1 MTPMERQEALEKE
14 YSDASILAG
23 IQKAQEAI
31 SQGRVTEISAGKRLI
46 AAAFP
51 DAVAA
56 IQEVI
61 NAKTKGIGGKYRG
74 LIRRT
79 DIEVVTVATL
89 RIILNACATRDACLI
104 QDLYRNIGKV
114 VEHEALLA
122 VLTEHKKAYTE
133 RTLNYLDTRHTTDQ
147 YHRYR
152 TMCAA
157 AENVGLSWEH
167 WSAEER
173 IGCGRL
179 IMDAVYE
186 ATGLFQWTR
195 MPSGNGKEFYAIEAS
210 PALARVLQDA
220 VDAARAIVKFPPMLV
235 KPMPW
240 VSQWDGGYLTEWM
253 RDRSR
258 MCSLRYMSPAHRKWI
273 LTGLKAKEAQP
284 LRDAMNRAQ
293 SVPYRVD
300 GDVLELLG
308 KALATGRPLMGLP
321 KTVPEPKPHYP
332 FEGIDMENPTPEVAE
347 EFKIWKRLMVNWYT
361 EEAQRKSK
369 TLGIVIKVAELRRY
383 IDEPE
388 LYFPTFVDWRGRVYM
403 RSSINPQNV
412 DAIKGCL
419 QLAEGKRLGERGLFW
434 LKVHVANCCGYD
446 KHDPALRVQWVD
458 ANMDELMEC
467 LHNPLDCD
475 WPEPDTAFTAYQ
487 ALRELSNA
495 LELDNPEDYV
505 THITVA
511 MDATCSGLQHFS
523 ALLRDE
529 VGGKY
534 TNLTDDGADQ
544 KADIYRKVSE
554 VAMELLPSSTDK
566 PELVAQWEDWGI
578 TRSMAKKP
586 VMTYVYGSTLKSTMD
601 DVALN
606 MSLEGKGAILDEDG
620 MTLYS
625 QHALSVPVA
634 KALRNGVELTVP
646 AAKAGMDFFKA
657 AVRASNEP
665 LRWVSPVGMPVL
677 NWVEKS
683 NQKQVHIRSMGIK
696 AVIVAFDTSEYNKSG
711 AASGISPNFTHSN
724 DGAHLCMTIN
734 AADCSIIPIHDSFA
748 THPCDVDEM
757 HRALRTTFVGM
768 YSEDLLEQFVQYNSI
783 KIEKPEVGNLNISE
797 VLTSRF
803 MFT

>member
-56 IQEVI
+56 LTSVANERTRGVG
-61 NAKTKGIGGKYRG
+61 AKYRG
-74 LIRRT
+74 LLRRV
-79 DIEVVTVATL
+79 DLEVLTVASL
-89 RIILNACATRDACLI
+89 RIILNACATRDSCLI
-104 QDLYRNIGKV
+104 QDIYRNIGKI
-114 VEHEALLA
+114 VEHEALIA
-122 VLTEHKKAYTE
+122 VLMEHKKAYTV

-157 AENVGLSWEH
+157 AENVGLTWEH

-179 IMDAVYE
+179 VLDAIYE
-186 ATGLFQWTR
+186 ATGLFQWGR
-195 MPSGNGKEFYAIEAS
+195 MPSGNGSEFFAIEAS

-220 VDAARAIVKFPPMLV
+220 VDAARAIVKYPPMV
-235 KPMPW
+235 VEPMPW
-240 VSQWDGGYLTEWM
+240 VSQWEGGYLTDWM

-273 LTGLKAKEAQP
+273 LTGLKAQEAQP

-321 KTVPEPKPHYP
+321 KTSPDPKPVYP

-361 EEAQRKSK
+361 EESQRKSK
-369 TLGIVIKVAELRRY
+369 TLGIVLKAAELRRY
-383 IDEPE
+383 KDEPE

-419 QLAEGKRLGERGLFW
+419 QLAEGKRLGERGLYW
-434 LKVHVANCCGYD
+434 LKVHVANSCGFD
-446 KHDPALRVQWVD
+446 KHDPDIRVKWVND
-458 ANMDELMEC
+458 NIDELMEC
-467 LHNPLDCD
+467 YNNPLDCD

-495 LELDNPEDYV
+495 LELDNPEEYV
-505 THITVA
+505 THVTVA

-554 VAMELLPSSTDK
+554 VAMDILPDSTDTY
-566 PELVAQWEDWGI
+566 ELVWQWEDWGI
-578 TRSMAKKP
+578 SRSMAKKP

-606 MSLEGKGAILDEDG
+606 MSLEGKAAILDADG

-634 KALRNGVELTVP
+634 KALRKGVEMTVP
-646 AAKAGMDFFKA
+646 AAKAGMDFFKE
-657 AVRASNEP
+657 AVRSSEEP
-665 LRWVSPVGMPVL
+665 LRWYSPVGMPVL

-683 NQKQVHIRSMGIK
+683 AQKRITINSMGIAK
-696 AVIVAFDTSEYNKSG
+696 VVVAFDNSEYNKQG

-734 AADCSIIPIHDSFA
+734 DADCSIIPIHDSFA

-757 HRALRTTFVGM
+757 HRALRSTFVAM
-768 YSEDLLEQFVQYNSI
+768 YQDDLIAKFVEYNDL
-783 KIEKPEVGNLNISE
+783 KIDVPVAGNLDIRA
-797 VLTSRF
+797 VLASRF